1 MKKILISSSNKE
13 VISAVK
19 DACRTYSDYF
29 DPLYSPDTDETMS
42 LMDYE
47 IPEVKVLDFSSPDI
61 DNFKVLSAINMDPW
75 FHNGGVIAV
84 AADPKQAQELED
96 MKNQNILIVQT
107 LYSFISSFKRLLK
120 VLWSNQHIL
129 FNRGMQETMG
139 GLERG
144 SFVCDNDPLNAR
156 LYTSFLVNY
165 LYCSNRIDNHGRYAL
180 QTTLQELLA
189 NAIEHGNCGI
199 TYEEKTSWLDK
210 GKDILELVNER
221 RALPDNENKKV
232 YINYTIT
239 KDTSTFTI
247 RDEGIGFDWKNQIDN
262 YNPNILEAHG
272 RGIALSM
279 GLVSSLRYN
288 DIGNEVSFD
297 ISNLQ
302 NVSNNIPGIMLPF
315 RATDFQAGDYICKT
329 GELSSDLFFIVA
341 GRYGIYTDGKL
352 VTELTPKDMFIGEM
366 AFLLDDKRSAD
377 VKAEEPGKL
386 ICIPKVAF
394 VNLIRKNPHYG
405 IFLSKLL
412 AQRVL
417 VQREKCLK
425 LQQKIDELEESSRTI
440 R

>member
-47 IPEVKVLDFSSPDI
+47 IPEVKVLDFSSTDI

-139 GLERG
+139 GFERG
-144 SFVCDNDPLNAR
+144 NFVCDNDPLNAR

-165 LYCSNRIDNHGRYAL
+165 LYCSNRIDIHGRYAL

-199 TYEEKTSWLDK
+199 TYEEKTSWLEK
-210 GKDILELVNER
+210 GGDMIELVNQR
-221 RALPDNENKKV
+221 RAMPANENKKV
-232 YINYTIT
+232 YISYSIT
-239 KDTSTFTI
+239 KDSSTFTI
-247 RDEGIGFDWKNQIDN
+247 RDEGVGFDWKKQIND
-262 YNPNILEAHG
+262 YNPNIMETHG

-279 GLVSSLRYN
+279 GLVTALRYN
-288 DIGNEVSFD
+288 DAGNEVSFD

-315 RATDFQAGDYICKT
+315 KATNYEPGDYICKR
-329 GELSSDLFFIVA
+329 GDLSSDLFFIVA
-341 GRYGIYTDGKL
+341 GRFGVYTDDKL

-366 AFLLDDKRSAD
+366 AFLLDDKRSAT
-377 VKAEEPGKL
+377 VKAEEAGKL

-412 AQRVL
+412 AQRVID
-417 VQREKCLK
+417 QREKSLR
-425 LQQKIDELEESSRTI
+425 LQQRIDELESQLK
-440 R
+440 